1 MVIAGAACMRLLAA
15 SADNGANQPDDTV
28 VIHSPLGATQTV
40 DMFLYYSPECR
51 SCAALIDKTIF
62 AVAERHAVIVRLHKR
77 DIMDRNGF
85 ELLMD
90 ELSERNIPL
99 KAFPVLM
106 MRLGVLQGEAEIGEG
121 LPSLVESELQDREKP
136 ANEPSPGF
144 HTALLAPAPVFL
156 AGLIDGINPCAFTT
170 IIFLL
175 SSLALGKKG
184 RREMLVTGIA
194 FTFSVFITY
203 TAIGIGALSLV
214 RTASLFPLLSSI
226 RRYAM
231 ATVLVTFSL
240 LSFVDAVRI
249 RSARSGEAL
258 LQLSNGTK
266 RRIHRVIRNQ
276 RHSGSIVAGS
286 MLLGVLVTTFE
297 LGCTGQ
303 IYLPSIV
310 YLSRVEKSLRSYL
323 LLILYN
329 IAFVLPLVA
338 VFLTAYYGMSV
349 KTLTRLFQQ
358 HLGTTKILTGA
369 LFLILAGLLILL

>member
-1 MVIAGAACMRLLAA
+1 
-15 SADNGANQPDDTV
+15 
-28 VIHSPLGATQTV
+28 
-40 DMFLYYSPECR
+40 
-51 SCAALIDKTIF
+51 
-62 AVAERHAVIVRLHKR
+62 
-77 DIMDRNGF
+77 
-85 ELLMD
+85 
-90 ELSERNIPL
+90 
-99 KAFPVLM
+99 
-106 MRLGVLQGEAEIGEG
+106 
-121 LPSLVESELQDREKP
+121 
-136 ANEPSPGF
+136 
-144 HTALLAPAPVFL
+144 
-156 AGLIDGINPCAFTT
+156 
-170 IIFLL
+170 
-175 SSLALGKKG
+175 
-184 RREMLVTGIA
+184 MLVTGIA

-226 RRYAM
+226 LRYAM

-249 RSARSGEAL
+249 RSGRSGEAL

-310 YLSRVEKSLRSYL
+310 YVSRVEKSLSSYL

-329 IAFVLPLVA
+329 IAFILPLVA

-358 HLGTTKILTGA
+358 HLGTTKILTGV